1 MNKLSVD
8 ERHCSVATSH
18 HWLAV
23 LFVKSKRRAMP
34 LYIATQAHA
43 CWLEHLELFRNGQH
57 ALDQAQVIASLQCM
71 HIMQRTNLKKLR
83 AMKSFTLRP
92 FKLHLMQ
99 IS

>member
-1 MNKLSVD
+1 MSAIVRLPQAIIGLQYSSSKANAVP
-8 ERHCSVATSH
+8 CS
-18 HWLAV
+18 
-23 LFVKSKRRAMP
+23 
-34 LYIATQAHA
+34 LYTATQAYA
-43 CWLEHLELFRNGQH
+43 CWLEHLSLFRNGQH

-83 AMKSFTLRP
+83 AMKNFTLRP